1 MAVFFEKK
9 YNIASRELKEW
20 FVIIRVRIAWTKLP
34 DTHELINMAA
44 TVQHV
49 ALM

>member
-1 MAVFFEKK
+1 M
-9 YNIASRELKEW
+9 
-20 FVIIRVRIAWTKLP
+20 TKLP